1 LATFEYSREEY
12 VTRLR
17 WLMTGRVMLLFFLL
31 VTLIFFQY
39 RYHIYPIPVTYLYY
53 VLLAVL
59 LLTGIYRSF
68 LHRVENLSLFAYVQI
83 SADILLV
90 TFMVYLT
97 GGIDSGLSIL
107 YHLSIISASIILYRR
122 GGFLS
127 ASLSSILYGA
137 MLDMQ
142 FYNVPG
148 FARSQNFTAMQV
160 LYQVFL
166 NIVSFYIVAFLS
178 SFLSDRL
185 RRTRQELREKSL
197 DFEDLRSLQ
206 EHILRS
212 VGSGILTMDLDG
224 RVTSWNPAAEY
235 ITGYGI
241 EEIRKKAQEV
251 FGTSIKSLFGHA
263 SEMQGRAYRFDS
275 KITKKNRSTAFL
287 GLSASLLKDD
297 RNMVRGIILVF
308 QDITRLMEMEEKV
321 RRQERLATVGSLAAG
336 IAHEIRNPLASLSG
350 SIQLLQSELDL
361 KGDDKRLM
369 DIVLRETDRLN
380 SIIGD
385 FLDYARPKTPHK
397 EPVSLASVVEET
409 VLLLRNSPD
418 CREGIAIV
426 QDVVP
431 SLRLIADPQHLRQ
444 VLWNLALNA
453 CQSMRGGGTLTISAN
468 KAAPPSGDPDWC
480 EITVADTGQGIPRE
494 FLNKLFDPFFTT
506 KADGTGLGLAIVYR
520 IIEDHGGAID
530 VESEPGKGSLFRI
543 RLPLEETTVL
553 GAPGRR
559 A

>member
-1 LATFEYSREEY
+1 
-12 VTRLR
+12 
-17 WLMTGRVMLLFFLL
+17 MTGRVMLLFFLL

>member
-1 LATFEYSREEY
+1 
-12 VTRLR
+12 
-17 WLMTGRVMLLFFLL
+17 
-31 VTLIFFQY
+31 
-39 RYHIYPIPVTYLYY
+39 
-53 VLLAVL
+53 
-59 LLTGIYRSF
+59 
-68 LHRVENLSLFAYVQI
+68 
-83 SADILLV
+83 
-90 TFMVYLT
+90 
-97 GGIDSGLSIL
+97 
-107 YHLSIISASIILYRR
+107 
-122 GGFLS
+122 
-127 ASLSSILYGA
+127 

-418 CREGIAIV
+418 CREGVAIV